1 MPPPPADR
9 RQARR
14 LSFLRAARGPVE
26 EQDKAFAGAAALD
39 EFAHGDRDDFETP
52 SDELVAEARAAGR
65 H

>member
-14 LSFLRAARGPVE
+14 LSFFWAAPECVE
-26 EQDKAFAGAAALD
+26 EQDKALAGAAALD

-52 SDELVAEARAAGR
+52 SDELMAEARAAGR